1 MRCCDCHSPGSD
13 LRYRARIPD
22 DLIVP
27 MEVSFLADFDLC
39 VIGSGPGGQKA
50 AIQAAKL
57 GKNVCVIE
65 RMEQVGGVAIHT
77 GTIPSKALRQAIID
91 ATGGKDHLR
100 IRAVTKS
107 GQLSINE
114 LLASCQRII
123 ATEMEIV
130 SVQLRRNGITLVQGE
145 ASFKDGNTIVVKDVQ
160 GESEIHANKFII
172 AVGTEPVRPDFIPFD
187 DECVLTSDDLLHLK
201 CLPESLIV
209 VGGGVIGTEFAS
221 MFARLG
227 VRVTIVECGQR
238 VLGFLDRQIGE
249 ALQYHMRSLGMTLR
263 LGEELLETRK
273 IEADGRPKVEV
284 KLKSGKC
291 LQADAFLY
299 CIGRQGCTG
308 KLNLENAGLDSD
320 SRGRIKVN
328 ENYQTENEN
337 IYAVGDVIGFPALAS
352 TSMNQGRLASCHL
365 CNQPQHK
372 LRKFFPF
379 GIFSIPEISMVG
391 DTEEELT
398 EKGIPY
404 ETGCAGYKEIARGQI
419 IGDDVGLLKILFH
432 PESRM
437 VLGVHIIGTGATELI
452 HIGQAVMALDG
463 RLDYFM
469 DSAFNYPTLAEG
481 YRVAALNGA
490 NKIR

>member
-1 MRCCDCHSPGSD
+1 M
-13 LRYRARIPD
+13 
-22 DLIVP
+22 V
-27 MEVSFLADFDLC
+27 EFDLC

-77 GTIPSKALRQAIID
+77 GTIPSKALRQAIIE

-100 IRAVTKS
+100 VRAEVKA
-107 GQLSINE
+107 GDLSIGE

-130 SVQLRRNGITLVQGE
+130 RVQLRRNGVELVHGE
-145 ASFKDGNTIVVKDVQ
+145 ASFKNKTTLRVKSTNGD
-160 GESEIHANKFII
+160 SEVSAKRFII

-201 CLPESLIV
+201 ELPESLIV

-221 MFARLG
+221 MFSRLG
-227 VRVTIVECGQR
+227 VRVSMVVGSQR
-238 VLGFLDRQIGE
+238 VLNFLDLQIGE
-249 ALQYHMRSLGMTLR
+249 ALQYHMRNRGLTLR
-263 LGEELLETRK
+263 FGEELQRVEILNGGNRK
-273 IEADGRPKVEV
+273 VVEV

-308 KLNLENAGLDSD
+308 RLELASAGLTADE
-320 SRGRIKVN
+320 RGRIQVDQDYRTAN
-328 ENYQTENEN
+328 PN

-352 TSMNQGRLASCHL
+352 TSMNQGRMASCHMFGM
-365 CNQPQHK
+365 PQHK
-372 LRKFFPF
+372 LRRFFPF

-391 DTEEELT
+391 DTEEGLT

-419 IGDDVGLLKILFH
+419 IGDEVGLLKILFH
-432 PESRM
+432 PETRE

-452 HIGQAVMALDG
+452 HIGQAVMALEG

-469 DSAFNYPTLAEG
+469 DSAFNYPTLAEC

-490 NKIR
+490 NKLR